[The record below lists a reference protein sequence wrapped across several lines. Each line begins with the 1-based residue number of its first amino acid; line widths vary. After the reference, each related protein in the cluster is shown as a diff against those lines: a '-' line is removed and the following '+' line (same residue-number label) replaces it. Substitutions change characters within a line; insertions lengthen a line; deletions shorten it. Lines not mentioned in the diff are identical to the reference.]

1 MRTGCRDIILGAS
14 SIALDSVD
22 LQATFCA
29 FVGAVAMTKG
39 YEVRAQIDSENT
51 RGLLLING
59 GAAVALLAFL
69 PGSSASRALV
79 LWSPRLC
86 GPLGSFQ
93 LGLVFAVIH
102 NRARR
107 ILLVS
112 SGGASVQAAPMPLP
126 ANLGSMDKSR
136 AVRVCAK
143 HVLLTVIAR

>member
-1 MRTGCRDIILGAS
+1 
-14 SIALDSVD
+14 
-22 LQATFCA
+22 
-29 FVGAVAMTKG
+29 MTKG
-39 YEVRAQIDSENT
+39 YEVSAQIDSENT

-69 PGSSASRALV
+69 PAIFGKPGLGSLV
-79 LWSPRLC
+79 AATLWA
-86 GPLGSFQ
+86 LGSFQ

-112 SGGASVQAAPMPLP
+112 SGGASVQVAPMPLP

>member
-1 MRTGCRDIILGAS
+1 
-14 SIALDSVD
+14 
-22 LQATFCA
+22 
-29 FVGAVAMTKG
+29 MTKG

-69 PGSSASRALV
+69 PAIFGK
-79 LWSPRLC
+79 P
-86 GPLGSFQ
+86 GLGS
-93 LGLVFAVIH
+93 LVAATLWAAWLISVRTSVRGYPQPSAP
-102 NRARR
+102 N
-107 ILLVS
+107 LLVS
-112 SGGASVQAAPMPLP
+112 SGGASVQAVPMPLP

>member
-69 PGSSASRALV
+69 PAIFGKPGLDSLVAGTLWAAWLISVRTSVRGYPQPSA
-79 LWSPRLC
+79 PN
-86 GPLGSFQ
+86 
-93 LGLVFAVIH
+93 FA
-102 NRARR
+102 R
-107 ILLVS
+107 
-112 SGGASVQAAPMPLP
+112 
-126 ANLGSMDKSR
+126 
-136 AVRVCAK
+136 
-143 HVLLTVIAR
+143 